1 MFCYHKTS
9 ASNNE
14 KFFRKGIFLSITL
27 LIATTVLTS
36 CKGGTSVNSEIRSSE
51 FNNNEVVYPSNPA
64 FGNNVTAHDP
74 SIFKDDDGT
83 YYTFGSHFAVTKS
96 INLMQ

>member
-64 FGNNVTAHDP
+64 LVIMLRHMILQSLRMMMGPIILLVLILLLLN
-74 SIFKDDDGT
+74 
-83 YYTFGSHFAVTKS
+83 
-96 INLMQ
+96 Q